1 MPPKRVAS
9 EAAKATQGRACFEGR
24 CGSAFL
30 ASCGR
35 ASPVLE
41 QMQAGKPALIKK
53 DGGEMLIAIML
64 DRTCGGQSIGGSS

>member
-35 ASPVLE
+35 ASPVSLLE
-41 QMQAGKPALIKK
+41 SGAIEVVLVVSRCGHYENPI
-53 DGGEMLIAIML
+53 GEASVRGVVREHL
-64 DRTCGGQSIGGSS
+64 

>member
-35 ASPVLE
+35 ASPAVL
-41 QMQAGKPALIKK
+41 GIPAVLS
-53 DGGEMLIAIML
+53 GAMLPL
-64 DRTCGGQSIGGSS
+64 

>member
-35 ASPVLE
+35 ASPVAFL
-41 QMQAGKPALIKK
+41 AC
-53 DGGEMLIAIML
+53 
-64 DRTCGGQSIGGSS
+64 DRIRFLFILFIYDIYK

>member
-35 ASPVLE
+35 ASPVVPRG
-41 QMQAGKPALIKK
+41 MHSQAVWQLARL
-53 DGGEMLIAIML
+53 
-64 DRTCGGQSIGGSS
+64 

>member
-35 ASPVLE
+35 ASPVCRPEFSIIRLKNNSIYL
-41 QMQAGKPALIKK
+41 KP
-53 DGGEMLIAIML
+53 DE
-64 DRTCGGQSIGGSS
+64 SFVYIGGRVLIS